1 MFPILT
7 FHPNIFYLLQ
17 IKQIPAHK
25 ISSEVMTGEICNK
38 ICFRKK
44 KNSAFFLLGA
54 RLSGEI
60 CDNPQGR
67 RKNKMCTFLSNWEEK
82 GGSEEGEIGQVRTEI
97 GERERSGRT
106 ERESL
111 GEGKGDRKR

>member
-1 MFPILT
+1 
-7 FHPNIFYLLQ
+7 
-17 IKQIPAHK
+17 
-25 ISSEVMTGEICNK
+25 
-38 ICFRKK
+38 
-44 KNSAFFLLGA
+44 
-54 RLSGEI
+54 
-60 CDNPQGR
+60 
-67 RKNKMCTFLSNWEEK
+67 MCTFLSNWEEK